1 MIRKFR
7 LEDRERVMQIWLSAN
22 LQAGLGGNE

>member
-7 LEDRERVMQIWLSAN
+7 SEDRERVMQIWLNAN